1 LLSQKLQVG
10 IKLRAFGLGEGIGVM
25 ATIQFVL
32 QVVRRDLES
41 LRVVTLEMG
50 NAHGFAS
57 RFDDEVQSSLPS
69 GEREKRS

>member
-1 LLSQKLQVG
+1 
-10 IKLRAFGLGEGIGVM
+10 M

-50 NAHGFAS
+50 NAHVSLHALTMKFRVLFQLEKEKNEANEAEDAAS
-57 RFDDEVQSSLPS
+57 PF
-69 GEREKRS
+69 